1 MSASPSAACR
11 VILRSGQRLDVAE
24 PVAVVAQLLEQLERG
39 RWVRLRTAGGS
50 LIVRRSRIDA
60 VLPA

>member
-1 MSASPSAACR
+1 